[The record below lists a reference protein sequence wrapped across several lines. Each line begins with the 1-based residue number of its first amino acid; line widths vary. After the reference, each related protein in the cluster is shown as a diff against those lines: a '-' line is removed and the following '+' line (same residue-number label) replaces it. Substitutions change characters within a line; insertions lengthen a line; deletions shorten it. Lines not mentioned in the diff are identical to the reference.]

1 MANVSVTRRMCNPVE
16 PNALALQANWLW
28 TGSDSFFFL
37 FLLQFKTQFVELI
50 ASPTA
55 AKSFLF
61 STSCVACS
69 PNFKNIC
76 QTRTCFIYFGFSRYC
91 ACCCFRSYCC
101 CCCCSCCCCCC
112 MPMGDNVNGKC
123 WALAPWSIVN
133 NNCLLGIEHEPSSIW
148 DYAASPVAVYRPVC
162 RPPSCLRFVKIVT
175 FFVIAAK

>member
-1 MANVSVTRRMCNPVE
+1 MANVSATRRMCNPVE

-28 TGSDSFFFL
+28 TGSDSFFFFL

-101 CCCCSCCCCCC
+101 CCCSCCCCCC

-148 DYAASPVAVYRPVC
+148 DYAASPVAVYLPVC
-162 RPPSCLRFVKIVT
+162 RPSFLLEVC
-175 FFVIAAK
+175 